1 MAKPNKKTHKKG
13 AKEIKKE
20 TKKLKQEAKE
30 QTKQE
35 EELLKLPAGGYQAG
49 RHNCPRKD
57 AGATHTVD
65 LVRCIRGKH
74 LGYCPQCYC
83 LVSFRY
89 GCDIHGSKGEELLTK
104 LPRNANQQRDQRV
117 RGGMLDPGVAGTQP
131 VATAPAEDGEA
142 NNVDDDDDAAA
153 HKDEVEAPAY
163 DHAQVHGQAPANAEA
178 NAALSTTEQD
188 V

>member
-49 RHNCPRKD
+49 RHNC
-57 AGATHTVD
+57 
-65 LVRCIRGKH
+65 
-74 LGYCPQCYC
+74 
-83 LVSFRY
+83 FRY